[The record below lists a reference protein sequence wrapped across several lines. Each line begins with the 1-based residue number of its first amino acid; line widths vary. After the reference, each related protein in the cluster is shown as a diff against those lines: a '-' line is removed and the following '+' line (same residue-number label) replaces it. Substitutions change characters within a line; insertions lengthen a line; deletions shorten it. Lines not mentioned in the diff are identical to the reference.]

1 MTEQNKNPTAIEKRQ
16 KKNKELLLEQ
26 LKKTPILQIAC
37 DKTGIGRAS
46 VYRWKNED
54 PEFAKVFDEALTEG
68 RYLINDVAISQL
80 LNAIKNGNMSAVT
93 FWLKNFD
100 DNFKNKLEISGGL
113 RRVREELTEEEAAM
127 IAEALKF
134 AGYQDNQLINETY
147 DFQSRE
153 IGLPDGSDK
162 AQPPIKA

>member
-1 MTEQNKNPTAIEKRQ
+1 MTEQIKKSTAVEKRQ
-16 KKNKELLLEQ
+16 QKNKELLLEQ

-54 PEFAKVFDEALTEG
+54 PVFAKSFDEALTEG
-68 RYLINDVAISQL
+68 RHLINDVAISQL
-80 LNAIKNGNMSAVT
+80 LNAIKNGNMSAIT

-100 DNFKNKLEISGGL
+100 ENFKNKLEISGGL

-127 IAEALKF
+127 IADALKF
-134 AGYQDNQLINETY
+134 AGYQEDQFNLQNY
-147 DFQSRE
+147 DDKSGK
-153 IGLPDGSDK
+153 IGLPNGSDQ
-162 AQPPIKA
+162 AQPPAKA

>member
-1 MTEQNKNPTAIEKRQ
+1 MTERIKKSTAVEKRQ
-16 KKNKELLLEQ
+16 QKNRELLLEQ

-54 PEFAKVFDEALTEG
+54 SEFAKSFDEALTEG

-100 DNFKNKLEISGGL
+100 ENFKNKLEISGGL
-113 RRVREELTEEEAAM
+113 RRVREELTEEEATM

-147 DFQSRE
+147 DSQSRE
-153 IGLPDGSDK
+153 VGLPNGSDQ
-162 AQPPIKA
+162 AQPPVKA

>member
-1 MTEQNKNPTAIEKRQ
+1 MTEQNKNLTAIEKRQ

-37 DKTGIGRAS
+37 EKLGIGRAS

-54 PEFAKVFDEALTEG
+54 PEFTKAFDESMTEG
-68 RYLINDVAISQL
+68 RHLINDVAISQL
-80 LNAIKNGNMSAVT
+80 LNAIKNGNMSAIT
-93 FWLKNFD
+93 FWLKCFD

-147 DFQSRE
+147 DSQSRE
-153 IGLPDGSDK
+153 VGLPNGSDQ
-162 AQPPIKA
+162 AQPPAQA